1 MTTPTID
8 IAVPNA
14 PTIDLSNLTQGIATG
29 VGVFDVLMRG
39 VVSQLEILL
48 NKGHINKNELSNMVM
63 QAIPAVLQQ
72 SSAYALAKEK
82 QGYEIALLKQQYSL
96 LVQETEVQTKQA
108 LLAQS
113 QIDIAEYTLST
124 KLPVE
129 VASIEAN
136 TAIVEYNLATKL
148 PAEVAGIEATT
159 AIAEYTLTTRLP
171 AELTQLTA
179 QTALV
184 NSQKS
189 QADAQTI
196 NIGKQGTILDKES
209 TLKDKEIALS
219 QAQKESQ
226 EAQTVL
232 YTQKTATEKAQVD
245 PTGVLTGSVI
255 YYQNQVLIKQKE
267 ALDHDA
273 RLKLVKVYAD
283 IWSVRR
289 NADDL
294 TSADHINYLN
304 DHNMGNV
311 IEAAMSP
318 LGITPDA
325 TDYSVPTP

>member
-39 VVSQLEILL
+39 VVSQLEVLL

-72 SSAYALAKEK
+72 ASAYALAKEK
-82 QGYEIALLKQQYSL
+82 QGYEIALLEQQYTL

-124 KLPVE
+124 KLPAE

-136 TAIVEYNLATKL
+136 TNIAT
-148 PAEVAGIEATT
+148 
-159 AIAEYTLTTRLP
+159 YTLTTRLP
-171 AELTQLTA
+171 AEVTQLTA

-196 NIGKQGTILDKES
+196 NVGKQGAILDKES

-226 EAQTVL
+226 EAQTTL

-267 ALDHDA
+267 AFDHDA

-283 IWSVRR
+283 TWIVRR
-289 NADDL
+289 NSDDL
-294 TSADHINYLN
+294 TAADHINYLN
-304 DHNMGNV
+304 DKNLGNV
-311 IEAAMSP
+311 VSAASVP
-318 LGITPDA
+318 LGITPI
-325 TDYSVPTP
+325 TTP